1 MLSVSFVNG
10 WSDKIWFWF
19 THSTENFYHYRGS
32 QTRFGG
38 MRDLPF
44 SVMIFATRFEL
55 KTRAGSGN
63 YTYERERDLVFLWLW
78 DAGFVRGIERDT
90 GFQFLRDLI
99 ICPAQKLQ
107 AND

>member
-1 MLSVSFVNG
+1 MAGVIKFGFSLRTPL
-10 WSDKIWFWF
+10 K
-19 THSTENFYHYRGS
+19 TSTIIEGS

-44 SVMIFATRFEL
+44 SVMIFATGFEL

-78 DAGFVRGIERDT
+78 DAGFVRGIE
-90 GFQFLRDLI
+90 
-99 ICPAQKLQ
+99 
-107 AND
+107 